1 MTKAPTTMNEDM
13 IKRLAHLLDETNLTE
28 IEYEGEGHRIRVKR
42 SPSPVHYGSPTP
54 APQGQQAMSAPAPT
68 DQKHGVHHET
78 IAHSPQDLSKHAGA
92 QKSPMVGS
100 AYLSPAPGAEAFVKV
115 GDSVK
120 KGQSILII
128 EAMKVMNQIKA
139 TKDGIV
145 KQILVHDAEPVEFDQ
160 VLMII
165 E

>member
-42 SPSPVHYGSPTP
+42 SPSPVHYGGQMVAAPGQQPMGAPTP
-54 APQGQQAMSAPAPT
+54 T
-68 DQKHGVHHET
+68 EQKHGVHNET

-100 AYLSPAPGAEAFVKV
+100 AYLSPAPGSEPFVKV

-120 KGQSILII
+120 KGQSIMII

-139 TKDGIV
+139 TKDGVI
-145 KQILVHDAEPVEFDQ
+145 KQILIHDSEPVEFDQ